1 MKGLV
6 LRITNLTA
14 GSLTLGDLP
23 DAPSLGAGEV
33 LDVTY
38 LDDVQNSLEYGT
50 LNVYL
55 SSTPPK
61 VSCGFLNGSLL
72 AQAQIGATYRGAT
85 PSAAGTPGLV
95 PGAGAAERLLYL
107 RGDGTWG
114 IETATSLGAIPA
126 GLMTAAGDLI
136 TRNSVGPIRLPAG
149 TTGQGLRMWATYPTW
164 TDESLS
170 GLFAARPVPSAL
182 YSGRLYYATN
192 TRTLYVC
199 HYDGAAWVWRDT
211 ALYGPWDTFPTGGV
225 PGFLSDITHPG
236 RAAVGVDPAGAI
248 PAGIQFQVEGPSA
261 VETLYVAGM
270 AEDADLAGSSQL
282 RVEATDRGLYIKPE
296 GRASRRVDLPGLS
309 RKTID
314 GELVII
320 PDGSQYLC
328 YGAFTLSGGGV
339 LQLDGDA
346 DLVVL

>member
-6 LRITNLTA
+6 VRITNISA

-23 DAPSLGAGEV
+23 DAPTLGAGEV

-50 LNVYL
+50 LNAYL
-55 SSTPPK
+55 SSNPPR

-72 AQAQIGATYRGAT
+72 AQAQIGATYRGAS
-85 PSAAGTPGLV
+85 PSTAGAAGLV
-95 PGAGAAERLLYL
+95 PPAAASERLLYL

-114 IETATSLGAIPA
+114 TETASSIGAIPA
-126 GLMTAAGDLI
+126 SVMTATGDLI
-136 TRNSVGPIRLPAG
+136 TRNPVGPIRLPAG
-149 TTGQGLRMWATYPTW
+149 TAGQSLRMGPTYPTW

-170 GLFAARPVPSAL
+170 GAFADRPVPSAL
-182 YSGRLYYATN
+182 YSGRLYYATD
-192 TRTLYVC
+192 TPALYVC

-248 PAGIQFQVEGPSA
+248 PAGVQFQVEGATS
-261 VETLYVAGM
+261 VETLYVSEM
-270 AEDADLAGSSQL
+270 VEDADLAGSSQL
-282 RVEATDRGLYIKPE
+282 RVDATDRGLYVKPE
-296 GRASRRVDLPGLS
+296 GRDSRRVDLPGLT
-309 RKTID
+309 RKAID
-314 GELVII
+314 GELIII
-320 PDGSQYLC
+320 PDGSQYIC
-328 YGAFTLSGGGV
+328 YGSFVLSGAGV

>member
-6 LRITNLTA
+6 LRITNTSA
-14 GSLTLGDLP
+14 APLTLGDLP
-23 DAPSLGAGEV
+23 GAPSLGAGEV

-55 SSTPPK
+55 SSNPPR

-72 AQAQIGATYRGAT
+72 AQAQIGATYQGAT
-85 PSAAGTPGLV
+85 PSAPGTPGLV
-95 PGAGAAERLLYL
+95 PPAAVSERLLYL

-114 IETATSLGAIPA
+114 IETASSLGAIPA
-126 GLMTAAGDLI
+126 GLMTATGDLI
-136 TRNSVGPIRLPAG
+136 TRNPVGPIRLPAG
-149 TTGQGLRMWATYPTW
+149 TAGQSLRMGATYPTW

-182 YSGRLYYATN
+182 YSGRLYFATD
-192 TRTLYVC
+192 TLTLYVC

-225 PGFLSDITHPG
+225 PGFLTDVTHPG

-261 VETLYVAGM
+261 VETLYVAEM

-296 GRASRRVDLPGLS
+296 GYDSRRVDLPGLT
-309 RKTID
+309 RKSID
-314 GELVII
+314 GELVVI
-320 PDGSQYLC
+320 PDGSQYIC
-328 YGAFTLSGGGV
+328 YGSFTLSGTGA